1 MSKSWMMVGGRMQTN
16 LHAGRAQTVGSRTR
30 LSGRVLPIQLSV
42 EKIVTERVP
51 RHPSLGKRPDGP
63 GFGDWPFIVGR
74 EMNVWDCG
82 CGVLLAAAA
91 IGFS

>member
-1 MSKSWMMVGGRMQTN
+1 MMVGGRMQTN

-51 RHPSLGKRPDGP
+51 RHPSLGNDRMAPAL
-63 GFGDWPFIVGR
+63 V
-74 EMNVWDCG
+74 
-82 CGVLLAAAA
+82 
-91 IGFS
+91 IGHLSLEEK